1 MPDCGHRSLQPVQH
15 CGECVQGAYALQWHE
30 KTKRSP
36 ANMSLGCLVV
46 CHWANMSSAPGN
58 TCGHLLQH
66 QCHVQTAEGTQPRR
80 QPALETSCRR
90 RNPLPPLQHSKMTT
104 LRVLMPL
111 QTGMYE
117 IQGSDVSWSSKG
129 RWLQQLIKGRGS
141 TGMRAV
147 VAPWKIPSLGK
158 TSC

>member
-1 MPDCGHRSLQPVQH
+1 MVIEACSPYSTAESVFKGHTH
-15 CGECVQGAYALQWHE
+15 CSGM
-30 KTKRSP
+30 KRQS
-36 ANMSLGCLVV
+36 AHRQT
-46 CHWANMSSAPGN
+46 CHWAASAPGN

-80 QPALETSCRR
+80 QPSLETSCRR
-90 RNPLPPLQHSKMTT
+90 RNPLPPLQHSEMTT

-129 RWLQQLIKGRGS
+129 RCLQQLIKGRGS